1 MPLSP
6 ALLRR
11 MSIAFLFLVEFES
24 DRPGNKRS
32 AFFAGADPLGFEG
45 FQLRPGLLSVAD
57 SVVCAKWYLLAA
69 RKQKFLAALHEVLLI
84 ESPGVH
90 EILQH
95 DHNHVSGDISDG
107 QSLRQTARLARERQM
122 VSGFR

>member
-32 AFFAGADPLGFEG
+32 AFFAGADALGFEG
-45 FQLRPGLLSVAD
+45 FQLRPGLLSVTD

-69 RKQKFLAALHEVLLI
+69 GKQEFLAALHEILLV
-84 ESPGVH
+84 EGPGVH

-95 DHNHVSGDISDG
+95 NHDHVPRDIIDG
-107 QSLRQTARLARERQM
+107 QS
-122 VSGFR
+122 FR